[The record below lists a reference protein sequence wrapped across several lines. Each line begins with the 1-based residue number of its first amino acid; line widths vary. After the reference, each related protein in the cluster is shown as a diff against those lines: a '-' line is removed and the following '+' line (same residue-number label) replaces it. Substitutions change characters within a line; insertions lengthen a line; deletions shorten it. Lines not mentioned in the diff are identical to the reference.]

1 MTSLFTISTTESTS
15 SDNKRDAKVFNL
27 AILIGTNRLF
37 HTKKHIRTSWLHETF
52 EKTVAQQSRSHW
64 KFTSS
69 GLHKHVVFVCLHAL
83 LSCMLYFHACA
94 NVCFHLISN
103 LHIVRAFENYRGWLG
118 QHGSCCNTKTG
129 PSFLKTRPRFS
140 NTRPSFSNIRP
151 SFWFSIK
158 ASKARPS
165 VWKARSSVL
174 KSTTLAAI
182 PSKEKEIKLN
192 GKFHNWK
199 QVSEEL

>member
-1 MTSLFTISTTESTS
+1 MKLLKKQLRNRAVLTE
-15 SDNKRDAKVFNL
+15 N
-27 AILIGTNRLF
+27 
-37 HTKKHIRTSWLHETF
+37 
-52 EKTVAQQSRSHW
+52 SHHRVCKNMW
-64 KFTSS
+64 F
-69 GLHKHVVFVCLHAL
+69 LFVCMF
-83 LSCMLYFHACA
+83 CFHACA

-103 LHIVRAFENYRGWLG
+103 LHIVRAFENYLGWLG
-118 QHGSCCNTKTG
+118 QHGPCCNTKTG
-129 PSFLKTRPRFS
+129 PSFLK
-140 NTRPSFSNIRP
+140 TRPSFSNIRP